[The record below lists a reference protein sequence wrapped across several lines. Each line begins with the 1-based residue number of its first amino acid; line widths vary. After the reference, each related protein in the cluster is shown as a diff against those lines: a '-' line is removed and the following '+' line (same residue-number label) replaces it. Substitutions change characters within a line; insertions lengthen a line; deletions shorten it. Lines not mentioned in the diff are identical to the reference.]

1 MPTVLRVKGYQF
13 IIFTNDHPPP
23 HVHVRRAEGGAK
35 ISLDVVEVVEFHKLN
50 IRQLSEIIE
59 LVEYNRDYLLE
70 KWREIQGHG
79 DE

>member
-1 MPTVLRVKGYQF
+1 MPTVLRVKGYHV

-35 ISLDVVEVVEFHKLN
+35 VSFDPVVIVEYHRLN
-50 IRQLSEIIE
+50 QRQLSEIIE

-70 KWREIQGHG
+70 KWREIQGG
-79 DE
+79 SDE